1 MKPTEV
7 VIIGGGLA
15 GLTAAIHLR
24 RDGVPVT
31 VIEKNKF
38 PHHKVCGEYLSSEII
53 PYLRWL
59 DIDLT
64 SQTPVAIHQLEFT
77 TINGKMIHAAL
88 PLGGIGITRFQLDF
102 SLYRRAVDL
111 GCRVLQQQ
119 VTGVSFVDGLFHLK
133 TKEGMEL
140 SADVVLGAFGKRSS
154 LDIKLSRNFI
164 QKQSPWLAVKA
175 HYKGK
180 HQQEVVGLHTFP
192 GGYCGIS
199 MVEGGILNVCYLVE
213 YDSFK
218 QYRNIAEHREKVL
231 FKNPV
236 LCKVLSN
243 LRQVSDRPLT
253 ISQVSFAKKEPV
265 FDHIL
270 MGGDSAGLIH
280 PLCGNGMAMA
290 IHSSKLACE
299 SILDFIHGKISR
311 KEMERNYCRQWKTI
325 FGRRMQT
332 GRMIAWLLRY
342 PGLTIIVAKIL
353 RRIPRLIQVLIRRT
367 HGNPVKI
374 NEHHYQHKVAEYNA

>member
-1 MKPTEV
+1 MKSPIKYFLPCTTIFCAACHYLVICLMKPKEV

-77 TINGKMIHAAL
+77 TVNGKMIRAAL

-119 VTGVSFVDGLFHLK
+119 VTGVSFVDGLFDLK

-164 QKQSPWLAVKA
+164 QKQSP
-175 HYKGK
+175 
-180 HQQEVVGLHTFP
+180 
-192 GGYCGIS
+192 
-199 MVEGGILNVCYLVE
+199 
-213 YDSFK
+213 
-218 QYRNIAEHREKVL
+218 
-231 FKNPV
+231 
-236 LCKVLSN
+236 
-243 LRQVSDRPLT
+243 RQL
-253 ISQVSFAKKEPV
+253 K
-265 FDHIL
+265 
-270 MGGDSAGLIH
+270 SA
-280 PLCGNGMAMA
+280 
-290 IHSSKLACE
+290 
-299 SILDFIHGKISR
+299 
-311 KEMERNYCRQWKTI
+311 
-325 FGRRMQT
+325 
-332 GRMIAWLLRY
+332 
-342 PGLTIIVAKIL
+342 
-353 RRIPRLIQVLIRRT
+353 
-367 HGNPVKI
+367 
-374 NEHHYQHKVAEYNA
+374 